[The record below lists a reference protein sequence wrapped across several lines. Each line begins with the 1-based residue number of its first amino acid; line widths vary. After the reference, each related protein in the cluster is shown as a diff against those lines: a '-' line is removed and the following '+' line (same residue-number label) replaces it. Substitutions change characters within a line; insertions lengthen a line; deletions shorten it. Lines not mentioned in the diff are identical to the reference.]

1 MSMLDVFLSLFS
13 SGTETTRCIVIC
25 QATHVSWTIIKPT
38 NSLIKELQSIEVIY
52 TIANMSDVLM
62 GRYKQEN
69 YVLQVSMLFS
79 QEIKLQ
85 YEEKR

>member
-1 MSMLDVFLSLFS
+1 
-13 SGTETTRCIVIC
+13 
-25 QATHVSWTIIKPT
+25 
-38 NSLIKELQSIEVIY
+38 
-52 TIANMSDVLM
+52 M

-85 YEEKR
+85 YEEKRWVRY